1 MAAVAYLDTHVVAWL
16 FAGDAGLLT
25 ERARTIVRENALLIS
40 PCVRLEL
47 QYLYEIGR
55 TRAPARTV
63 ARALADSIGLGLCDL
78 PFGRVIEAAERQSW
92 TRDPFDRIIVA
103 QAALA
108 GAPLVTKDR
117 TIQEHY
123 AKSVW

>member
-16 FAGDAGLLT
+16 FAGDVGLLT
-25 ERARTIVRENALLIS
+25 ERARTIVRQNALLIS

-47 QYLYEIGR
+47 QYLYESGR

-63 ARALADSIGLGLCDL
+63 ARALADSIGLGLCGL